1 MSTLGFG
8 AHIKIHGYSGQMYYD
23 TFLKKPN
30 EGICI
35 ICGKPTQFDKITTG
49 YNITCSYECASKNKE
64 SKIKA
69 KETCLKKY
77 GVENPSQL
85 EEIKKKKEQ
94 TCISNYGTKYYIQ
107 SEIGKIKIKETC
119 IEKYGVEN
127 PSQLEEIKQK
137 KIDTCLKHYGVEYS
151 INSPIIKN
159 KIEQTVI
166 KKYGVKNVSQNT
178 EIHKKQMYG
187 KYHAPNGKVYDSSWE
202 YLFEQYLI
210 EKKIPYVYQAD
221 ITLVWTDVDGKEH
234 RYIPDFSI
242 ITDKQEL
249 IEIKGD
255 HFIENGVLID
265 PYNKT
270 EKGYANA
277 RLKWECMQKAGV
289 KVYTSKE
296 LKELGILK

>member
-1 MSTLGFG
+1 MQKEEF
-8 AHIKIHGYSGQMYYD
+8 KI
-23 TFLKKPN
+23 L
-30 EGICI
+30 
-35 ICGKPTQFDKITTG
+35 
-49 YNITCSYECASKNKE
+49 
-64 SKIKA
+64 A
-69 KETCLKKY
+69 KEHREKTNLERY
-77 GVENPSQL
+77 GVKHNWSS
-85 EEIKKKKEQ
+85 EELREQ
-94 TCISNYGTKYYIQ
+94 GQYKTCM
-107 SEIGKIKIKETC
+107 
-119 IEKYGVEN
+119 EKYGYKYTGQI
-127 PSQLEEIKQK
+127 PEIQRKMK
-137 KIDTCLKHYGVEYS
+137 C
-151 INSPIIKN
+151 N
-159 KIEQTVI
+159 
-166 KKYGVKNVSQNT
+166 
-178 EIHKKQMYG
+178 
-187 KYHAPNGKVYDSSWE
+187 YHAPNGKVYDSSWE

-221 ITLVWTDVDGKEH
+221 LTLVWTDVDGKEH

-242 ITDKQEL
+242 TTDKQEL